1 MKLHSKLLIGILI
14 MIAIIGFIP
23 GWLWLRQ
30 PPLPEG
36 LIQANG
42 RIEGDHYEVA
52 GKIPGKVAELL
63 AREGDNVTQGQVLLR
78 LDDAQTRA
86 RVDQAR
92 QAAAAMEAQLKAAQ
106 TALAVSRKEVPLV
119 VQTAE
124 STVILAR
131 SQLATARASEEQAG
145 RDASRFSRLVETG
158 TVDRVWLFVQ
168 QTKMQSTIIPRSKAR
183 IFSYA

>member
-1 MKLHSKLLIGILI
+1 